1 MTDIKSGDQILRT
14 DVLGRVHTLRDRR
27 EALLDEFEKSGASAM
42 AFAKLV
48 GIKYQT
54 FAAWAHRRKQHPAVS
69 KPARPVPAV
78 RWLEAVAEPKK
89 SLAGSGQS
97 VLVVQ
102 LPGGARMEIGDA
114 TQATLAAVV
123 LRSLE
128 NKPALSC

>member
-1 MTDIKSGDQILRT
+1 MKSGDQILKT
-14 DVLGRVHTLRDRR
+14 DVLGRVHTPKERR

-54 FAAWAHRRKQHPAVS
+54 FAAWAHRRKQEPTGS
-69 KPARPVPAV
+69 KTSARPVPSV
-78 RWLEAVAEPKK
+78 RWLEAVVEQKK
-89 SLAGSGQS
+89 SPAGCGQS

-128 NKPALSC
+128 SKPALSC